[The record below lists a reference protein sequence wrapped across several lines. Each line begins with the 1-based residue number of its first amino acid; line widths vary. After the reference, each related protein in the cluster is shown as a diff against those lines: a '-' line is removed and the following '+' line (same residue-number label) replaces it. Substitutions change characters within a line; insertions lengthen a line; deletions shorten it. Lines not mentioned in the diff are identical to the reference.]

1 MMICPHCDEPSVSPW
16 AKYCASVTDPFV
28 CDLCDKP
35 SSVPSFVESVSA
47 LLHFF
52 ALFVGLGVFGFTAMG
67 YMRSGEVTGPPLTS
81 IIVCLLVFYV
91 AVEAAKVCWVPLRA
105 LSDSYIDKKKAKANR
120 WMATGVIIV
129 ILAILLERCGF

>member
-52 ALFVGLGVFGFTAMG
+52 AMFVGLGAFGFTLMNYA
-67 YMRSGEVTGPPLTS
+67 RSGELNGPTPAT
-81 IIVCLLVFYV
+81 IFVCLLVFYV
-91 AVEAAKVCWVPLRA
+91 AVEAAKVRWVPLRA
-105 LSDSYIDKKKAKANR
+105 LSDSFIDKKKAKANR
-120 WMATGVIIV
+120 WTAIAAIIV